1 MLLAILL
8 FNVAVSLF
16 LTTLLV
22 SLLHTRK
29 KNSYIKEISNFLLI
43 SLVFNF
49 LLIIIRVSSF
59 IFETPDVINFPFSSN
74 LFIVNAVLYFGS
86 RASLAIFFKN
96 VDKKFDALDTRKFIR
111 IILGLLSLF
120 FFISLFIS
128 NLTYLVI
135 FAIIIHFLG
144 CYWVFHEIYL
154 LKKSNK
160 NSFINWSFLAVILET
175 TVLLFVL
182 LFLIY
187 SSFHPEFK
195 IFNLGLNAV
204 PFYVLKGSLLTADLI
219 IFIFINAFLLEEVYE
234 LSIRTN
240 NENILIKNLLIQ
252 QTSLTEAVQKSN
264 KFIVSGALSA
274 SIAHELSHPLAS
286 IQTNVEILKMQLN
299 SQLLFS
305 GDIQLAVSKILRD
318 IQRAGSTL
326 KALKSLF
333 SSRQELV
340 QLNLNDIVKLSL
352 DLVSSLIK
360 RENILLNLHFDNTV
374 VLIMANPQELQQVI
388 LNLLNNSIQ
397 AFQKSKIIEGEIT
410 ITTKVEGNFIVLS
423 ILDNAGGLSIETEGT
438 IFEPF
443 RTTKKEGMGFGLWL
457 SKFIIEKNFGTIKLL
472 NTPGVSANFII
483 KLPIIPPLLGDN
495 KKSHSLK

>member
-29 KNSYIKEISNFLLI
+29 KNSYIKEISNFLLL

-59 IFETPDVINFPFSSN
+59 IFEKSDVIASPFSSN
-74 LFIVNAVLYFGS
+74 LFIVNAILYFGS

-96 VDKKFDALDTRKFIR
+96 VHTKFDTLDTKKFIR
-111 IILGLLSLF
+111 IILGLLFLF
-120 FFISLFIS
+120 FLTSLFIS
-128 NLTYLVI
+128 NLTHLVI
-135 FAIIIHFLG
+135 FAIVIHFMG

-160 NSFINWSFLAVILET
+160 NSFINWAFLAVIVET

-187 SSFHPEFK
+187 SSFNPEFK
-195 IFNLGLNAV
+195 SFNLAFNPI
-204 PFYVLKGSLLTADLI
+204 PFFVLKGSLLTADLI
-219 IFIFINAFLLEEVYE
+219 IFVFINAFLLEEVYE

-240 NENILIKNLLIQ
+240 DENILIKNLLIQ
-252 QTSLTEAVQKSN
+252 QTALTDAIQKSN

-286 IQTNVEILKMQLN
+286 IQTNAEILKLQLN
-299 SQLLFS
+299 AQKLFS
-305 GDIQLAVSKILRD
+305 GDIEYTVTKILRD
-318 IQRAGSTL
+318 NQRAGSTL
-326 KALKSLF
+326 KALKNLF
-333 SSRQELV
+333 SNKQELI
-340 QLNLNDIVKLSL
+340 QLNLNDIIKICL
-352 DLVSSLIK
+352 DLVSSLVSK
-360 RENILLNLHFDNTV
+360 ENIHLNLHFDYSIPPIT
-374 VLIMANPQELQQVI
+374 ANPQELQQVL
-388 LNLLNNSIQ
+388 LNLLNNAIQ
-397 AFQKSKIIEGEIT
+397 AIQKSDNIDAEIT
-410 ITTKVEGNFIVLS
+410 INTLVEGNFIVLS
-423 ILDNAGGLSIETEGT
+423 ILDNAGGLPIEIVGT

-457 SKFIIEKNFGTIKLL
+457 SKFIIEKNFGSIELQ
-472 NTPGVSANFII
+472 NTPGVSAKFLI
-483 KLPIIPPLLGDN
+483 KFPIFDTTP
-495 KKSHSLK
+495 